1 MHGLI
6 FVTWEKYLADRYG
19 FALLDTYRR
28 TIGETPAS
36 APLAHRVYS
45 DELLLA
51 GVKAAVGLTHV
62 PSETLLR
69 EYGRYFILNGLTS
82 KLCGYL
88 LNQVHSGRDLLITMR
103 AAHDQMSRTAEAI
116 VPPIFE
122 FEAIRDDPGG
132 LILDYQS
139 QRKLCML
146 LEGTIQGAAE
156 RYGER
161 ASVRQLTCML
171 HGAPSCRLAIHF
183 ARASAVLPAPG
194 ATPEQQE
201 RWKSQRDLADMV
213 YAVLPDA
220 ERAGITLTEI
230 AARLRSRHV
239 GPHFLRPS
247 VLLDAVYHLQ
257 HAGLAAVPV
266 DQQGD
271 DLMRRRYWRVP
282 RI

>member
-6 FVTWEKYLADRYG
+6 FVTWEKYLSDRFG
-19 FALLDTYRR
+19 FSVLDAYRR
-28 TIGETPAS
+28 AIGETPAT
-36 APLAHRVYS
+36 APLAHRVYA

-51 GVKAAVGLTHV
+51 GIEAAAGLTHL
-62 PSETLLR
+62 PPEALLR

-82 KLCGYL
+82 KLCAYL
-88 LNQVHSGRDLLITMR
+88 LNQVHSGRDLLLTMR

-116 VPPIFE
+116 APPIFE

-132 LILDYQS
+132 MILNYES
-139 QRKLCML
+139 QRRLCML

-161 ASVRQLTCML
+161 VSIQHHVCML
-171 HGAPSCRLAIHF
+171 HGAPSGRRAIHF
-183 ARASAVLPAPG
+183 TRQPAHRPAPG
-194 ATPEQQE
+194 APPEQRE
-201 RWKSQRDLADMV
+201 RWKSQRELADMV

-220 ERAGITLTEI
+220 ERDGITLAEI
-230 AARLRSRHV
+230 AERLRRRHV
-239 GPHFLRPS
+239 GAHVLRPS

-257 HAGLAAVPV
+257 HAGLAAVPA
-266 DQQGD
+266 DQQSD

-282 RI
+282 RV

>member
-6 FVTWEKYLADRYG
+6 FVTWEKYLSDRFG

-28 TIGETPAS
+28 AIGETPAS

-51 GVKAAVGLTHV
+51 GVGAAAGLTHM
-62 PSETLLR
+62 PADALLR

-88 LNQVHSGRDLLITMR
+88 LNQVHSGRDLLLTMR

-132 LILDYQS
+132 LILNYDS
-139 QRKLCML
+139 PRRLCML
-146 LEGTIQGAAE
+146 LEGTILGAAE

-161 ASVRQLTCML
+161 ASVQQLTCML

-183 ARASAVLPAPG
+183 TRASAVLPAPG
-194 ATPEQQE
+194 ATPEQQK

-220 ERAGITLTEI
+220 EREGITLAEI
-230 AARLRSRHV
+230 AARLRLRHV
-239 GPHFLRPS
+239 GSHLLRPS
-247 VLLDAVYHLQ
+247 LLLDAVYHLQ

-266 DQQGD
+266 DQQSD

-282 RI
+282 RV